1 MVLVRFLI
9 PHIIVE
15 AVATYKSTQ
24 VQSESTCIGHKSQS
38 VQTDEEGKKSVHTQT
53 KDMVSITESKPDLQG
68 MCTQKF
74 MLLLGYFVHGT
85 HGFNFPQNVEVE
97 WYFGER
103 SKASNVLLAFL

>member
-24 VQSESTCIGHKSQS
+24 VQNESTCIGHKSQS

-53 KDMVSITESKPDLQG
+53 EDMVSITDLQG

-74 MLLLGYFVHGT
+74 NGNYVVIGIFCA
-85 HGFNFPQNVEVE
+85 
-97 WYFGER
+97 WYTW
-103 SKASNVLLAFL
+103 V